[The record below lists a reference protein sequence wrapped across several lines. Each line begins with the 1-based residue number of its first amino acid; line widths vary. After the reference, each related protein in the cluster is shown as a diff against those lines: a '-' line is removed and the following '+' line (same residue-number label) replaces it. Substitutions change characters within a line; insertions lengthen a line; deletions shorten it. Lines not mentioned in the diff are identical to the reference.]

1 MQIGDKMKWHK
12 IVSNY
17 GHEDVIPVVVRKIG
31 KRITV
36 EAPLKNG
43 GTRLVAV
50 RPQRL
55 HPCREDDKPC

>member
-1 MQIGDKMKWHK
+1 MQVGDKMQWRKV
-12 IVSNY
+12 VSNY
-17 GHEDVIPVVVRKIG
+17 GHEDLIPVVVRKIG

-50 RPQRL
+50 SPERL
-55 HPCREDDKPC
+55 HPYHADDKPC